1 MSRLMFLLAGCWVI
15 LALGNALG
23 QDWLFFLG
31 LGLFFLASLFYLIY
45 MNTNN
50 RIRR

>member
-1 MSRLMFLLAGCWVI
+1 MLLAIHGFTI
-15 LALGNALG
+15 LLFLGLG
-23 QDWLFFLG
+23 WLFFLG
-31 LGLFFLASLFYLIY
+31 LGLFFLVSLFYLIY